1 MKKHLRNKKT
11 IILIIISIMLL
22 SVISIFGYRYYQ
34 QQEVQKKIDV
44 LTLQLENKEN
54 DFNEEDTR
62 EDKILLLKSI
72 LEEHTDYEKSKDMIE
87 EIDEKYSLVISNM
100 QNKLKEEYDK
110 ILVDNTLKDIDKIDD
125 KSQLENAKKS
135 LNDLLSLI
143 KAEENI
149 VSIKSEVEKYDKD
162 INSLIKSYDERLNEI
177 DEAER
182 KAAEEETKKQQQN
195 NYVGGSGNSGSNSNS
210 GGSGNSSSNGGN
222 SSSSNTGSSSGW
234 KKPWFELHWDVDLN
248 TGEKIPGTDRWYDPQ
263 TGNVYDL
270 NGNQIGGIW

>member
-1 MKKHLRNKKT
+1 MKKHLRDKKT

-62 EDKILLLKSI
+62 EDKVSILKSV

-87 EIDEKYSLVISNM
+87 EIDEKYHSIISNM

-110 ILVDNTLKDIDKIDD
+110 ILIENTLKDIDKIDD
-125 KSQLENAKKS
+125 KSQLENSKKS

-143 KAEENI
+143 KTEENI
-149 VSIKSEVEKYDKD
+149 VSTKSEVEKYDKD

-177 DEAER
+177 EEAER
-182 KAAEEETKKQQQN
+182 KAAEEEAKKQ
-195 NYVGGSGNSGSNSNS
+195 
-210 GGSGNSSSNGGN
+210 
-222 SSSSNTGSSSGW
+222 
-234 KKPWFELHWDVDLN
+234 
-248 TGEKIPGTDRWYDPQ
+248 
-263 TGNVYDL
+263 
-270 NGNQIGGIW
+270 

>member
-1 MKKHLRNKKT
+1 MKKHLRDKKN

-22 SVISIFGYRYYQ
+22 SVISIVGYRYYQ

-72 LEEHTDYEKSKDMIE
+72 LEEHTNYEKSKDMIE
-87 EIDEKYSLVISNM
+87 EIDEKYHLVISNM
-100 QNKLKEEYDK
+100 QNNLKEEYDK
-110 ILVDNTLKDIDKIDD
+110 ILVENTLKDIDKIDD
-125 KSQLENAKKS
+125 KNKLENAKKS

-149 VSIKSEVEKYDKD
+149 VSTKSEVEKYGND

-182 KAAEEETKKQQQN
+182 KATEEETKKQQQN
-195 NYVGGSGNSGSNSNS
+195 NYVGGNGNSGSNSNS
-210 GGSGNSSSNGGN
+210 GGGNYNTSGNGNSSSNGGN
-222 SSSSNTGSSSGW
+222 KYDGWYHGWNT
-234 KKPWFELHWDVDLN
+234 DLE
-248 TGEKIPGTDRWYDPQ
+248 TGEKIPGSDYWQDPQ
-263 TGNVYDL
+263 TGNQYDKD
-270 NGNQIGGIW
+270 GNQVGGIW

>member
-1 MKKHLRNKKT
+1 MKKHLRDKKT

-22 SVISIFGYRYYQ
+22 SVISIVGYRYYQ

-62 EDKILLLKSI
+62 EDKVSILKSV

-87 EIDEKYSLVISNM
+87 EIDEKYHSIISNT

-110 ILVDNTLKDIDKIDD
+110 ILIENTLKDIDKIDD
-125 KSQLENAKKS
+125 KSQLENSKKS

-143 KAEENI
+143 KTEENI
-149 VSIKSEVEKYDKD
+149 VSTKSEVEKYDKD

-177 DEAER
+177 EEAER
-182 KAAEEETKKQQQN
+182 KAAEEEAKKQQQN
-195 NYVGGSGNSGSNSNS
+195 NYVGESGNSGSNYNYNN
-210 GGSGNSSSNGGN
+210 GSSSSSNGENSGSNYNYSTGN
-222 SSSSNTGSSSGW
+222 KYDGWYHGWNTNL
-234 KKPWFELHWDVDLN
+234 E
-248 TGEKIPGTDRWYDPQ
+248 TGEKIPGSDYWQDPN
-263 TGNVYDL
+263 TGNQYDKD
-270 NGNQIGGIW
+270 GNQVGGIW